1 MSRYVML
8 LLLSLLL
15 CSLLPRSGAFAAQ
28 SKTYTR
34 TVEAYQI
41 PDVSLVNQDGAH
53 GQREYLVA
61 RGSDRPV
68 RVFPF
73 FLI

>member
-15 CSLLPRSGAFAAQ
+15 CNLLPRSEAFAAQ

-34 TVEAYQI
+34 TV
-41 PDVSLVNQDGAH
+41 
-53 GQREYLVA
+53 VA
-61 RGSDRPV
+61 
-68 RVFPF
+68 
-73 FLI
+73 